1 MAPNKWLPEPTGT
14 GSGCWLNTK
23 KRVLTRGNTGA
34 PEGIRTPNLLIRR
47 SMRWVRN
54 DPQRSLSGVEPCVMI
69 LVDGLMV
76 DRVAV
81 SVAVSLLI
89 MWRTIPRSKLA
100 KRHPI

>member
-1 MAPNKWLPEPTGT
+1 
-14 GSGCWLNTK
+14 
-23 KRVLTRGNTGA
+23 
-34 PEGIRTPNLLIRR
+34 
-47 SMRWVRN
+47 
-54 DPQRSLSGVEPCVMI
+54 MI

-89 MWRTIPRSKLA
+89 MWRTMPRSKLA